1 MYTCTITYATPDF
14 MGAVGT
20 VMVAHTLE
28 DMFWVLADGWE
39 AEMRSGEVRVTLTK
53 GMGAQY
59 APVGA

>member
-20 VMVAHTLE
+20 VIKAFDLDSLM
-28 DMFWVLADGWE
+28 WVLADGWE

-53 GMGAQY
+53 GDMGGEA
-59 APVGA
+59 